1 MAPGTKAELEV
12 WRDGKRQRVAVTVGE
27 APAQQQAAAAEQA
40 DLSGARLGVAVRE
53 LSPEEQQQAKVTS
66 GVLVEQVAGAAAKAG
81 IRPGDIIVS
90 VNQKPVKS
98 VEELRAATKD
108 GGKNLAVLVQ
118 RGEGR
123 IFVPVELG

>member
-1 MAPGTKAELEV
+1 M
-12 WRDGKRQRVAVTVGE
+12 AVTVGE
-27 APAQQQAAAAEQA
+27 APAQQQVAAAEKA
-40 DLSGARLGVAVRE
+40 DLSSARLGVAVRE
-53 LSPEEQQQAKVTS
+53 LRPEEQQQAKVTG

-98 VEELRAATKD
+98 AEELRARTKD
-108 GGKNLAVLVQ
+108 AGKNMAVLVQ